1 MYGKSSN
8 VIDERCEDLQF
19 LCWMKNIV
27 KTNSYVMIKFSTRMF
42 MIVIELKKKLS
53 YSNINALVLKFLP
66 GVIDS
71 ELIFFLVEKI

>member
-1 MYGKSSN
+1 
-8 VIDERCEDLQF
+8 
-19 LCWMKNIV
+19 
-27 KTNSYVMIKFSTRMF
+27 MIKFSTKIF

-53 YSNINALVLKFLP
+53 YSNIIVLFLKFLP

>member
-1 MYGKSSN
+1 
-8 VIDERCEDLQF
+8 
-19 LCWMKNIV
+19 MKNIV

-53 YSNINALVLKFLP
+53 YSNVNVLFLTFSP
-66 GVIDS
+66 GVIYS

>member
-42 MIVIELKKKLS
+42 MIVIELKKKLP
-53 YSNINALVLKFLP
+53 YSNINILFLKFLP

-71 ELIFFLVEKI
+71 ELIIFLVEKI

>member
-1 MYGKSSN
+1 
-8 VIDERCEDLQF
+8 
-19 LCWMKNIV
+19 MKNIV

-53 YSNINALVLKFLP
+53 YSNINVLFLKFLP

-71 ELIFFLVEKI
+71 ELIFFLSRKDLIVFFFCFNSETISLYVV

>member
-53 YSNINALVLKFLP
+53 YSNINELFLKFLP

>member
-42 MIVIELKKKLS
+42 MIVIELKKKLP
-53 YSNINALVLKFLP
+53 YSNINVLFLKFLP

-71 ELIFFLVEKI
+71 ELIIFLVEKI

>member
-1 MYGKSSN
+1 
-8 VIDERCEDLQF
+8 
-19 LCWMKNIV
+19 MKNIV

-53 YSNINALVLKFLP
+53 YSNINVLFLKFLP

-71 ELIFFLVEKI
+71 ELIFFLVEKDLIVIFFCFNSETISLYVV

>member
-27 KTNSYVMIKFSTRMF
+27 KTNSYVMIQFSTRMF
-42 MIVIELKKKLS
+42 MIVIELKKKLP
-53 YSNINALVLKFLP
+53 YSNINVLFLKFLP

-71 ELIFFLVEKI
+71 ELIIFLVEKI

>member
-71 ELIFFLVEKI
+71 ELIFFLVENI

>member
-19 LCWMKNIV
+19 LCWMKNLV

-71 ELIFFLVEKI
+71 ELIFFF

>member
-42 MIVIELKKKLS
+42 MIVIELKKKLP
-53 YSNINALVLKFLP
+53 YSNINVLFLKFLP

-71 ELIFFLVEKI
+71 ELIFFLVGKI

>member
-27 KTNSYVMIKFSTRMF
+27 KTNSYVMIKFSTKIF
-42 MIVIELKKKLS
+42 MIVIELKKKLLEKHTLEAVFS
-53 YSNINALVLKFLP
+53 MPDELFLN
-66 GVIDS
+66 S
-71 ELIFFLVEKI
+71 KIHVV

>member
-1 MYGKSSN
+1 
-8 VIDERCEDLQF
+8 
-19 LCWMKNIV
+19 MKNIV

-53 YSNINALVLKFLP
+53 YSNINVLFLKFLP

-71 ELIFFLVEKI
+71 ELIFFFSRKDLIVIFFCFNSETISLYVV

>member
-27 KTNSYVMIKFSTRMF
+27 KINSYVMIKFSTRMF

-53 YSNINALVLKFLP
+53 YSNINVLFLKFLP